1 MSDVNANIGIHFDTA
16 TALSE
21 LRRLQ
26 AGLSK
31 FNQSLTQGNIAA
43 ENAQKGLNSQLIQS
57 INQTG
62 KFIASQKDVHTSTAA
77 FTGALEKNQ
86 LSLKQYFRYTAAA
99 TSLNS
104 NVLKNFFAQ
113 EKEILQRASKDRVK
127 TLQSQYIQL
136 TNANGQLV
144 KTLQVM
150 PKHLQMTNGAY
161 TDYATRVQMAAQRQ
175 QFLNQLLK
183 QGSTQLL
190 NFGKNTQWAGRQ
202 LMVGL
207 TIPLTMLGSFAAK
220 TFREM
225 EEATVKFQRV
235 YGDMSTSVAET
246 DKAVAGIKL
255 LANEFTKYGVAVK
268 DTMDIAATAAAAGY
282 AGAALTA
289 QVTQATRLAV
299 LGQVDQQ
306 QALETTISLQN
317 AFGISSEQLAQ
328 KINFLNA
335 VENQTVLSIEDLTIA
350 IPKAAPVIKQL
361 GGDVEDLAFFMT
373 AMKEGGINA
382 SEGANALKSG
392 LASMINPSKKAAEM
406 LAGLGINI
414 KGIVNNNAGDLKGTV
429 VGFARALDTLDPL
442 NRARAI
448 EQMFGKFQFARLSTL
463 FQNITKDGSQASRA
477 LGLAGA
483 SIEELAILSERE
495 TAKIENATGKKFQ
508 KAIEDMKVQLMPL
521 GKAFLEAATPIV
533 KFVGDILAKF
543 NNLSDG
549 TKKIITTIIGVV
561 GGLAPVALMAF
572 GLLANGTANVIKFFA
587 MLRGGMAKLNGQSNV
602 LGAGFD
608 YMTQQQIESL
618 AQSNALHTSHQKL
631 IQTFNVEA
639 GAANALAA
647 AYGNAASQARALAMS
662 SPGLFNAA
670 PGAMG
675 ATTGLAPRKYA
686 DGVFSVPGTGTGDKV
701 PAMLEPGE
709 TVVSKENTD
718 KYGPLLKAIGNDSV
732 PGYATGRDGIGADGS
747 NISFGGKSYSIP
759 NRATPQSANLALI
772 SELSKFSKDIEGV
785 SRVLQRLE
793 DEARAAGDGFKK
805 LSGETLKNIL
815 EQEGVARNRPKGTS
829 ATTYN
834 GENLVF
840 AHGQAPGAPIRDP
853 QELQRLADLAT
864 SRTSGVGKHLQSS
877 ADAAKAGDPNGYARQ
892 FSNFGFM
899 LPEKA
904 NKGQMSP
911 TDLASRFGGED
922 MAITMAPMYDQ
933 YARSMGM
940 SLQEALND
948 PAIASQMHAD
958 MQVFAS
964 RISGEVSKIP
974 TEFVNDPEF
983 YAAVEQAQSQLGD
996 SVSGMMKQAIA
1007 DAKATSVVGTFGG
1020 EANRGSEGQ
1029 RISLAA
1035 KETALRSDLGAS
1047 ESVKPYRKRNP
1058 EFVKAST
1065 EISDALDKDLTR
1077 AEKQIA
1083 KTASPSKRTKK
1094 LGQDIGDGLSQG
1106 LASKTKAVSAQSDK
1120 LKNAAKVDV
1129 DNKQFYDDIDNPE
1142 MRDQR
1147 QVLKS
1152 LDRRRR
1158 SGKGSISSGSSS
1170 DRIDKSSATL
1180 TLEVGKLSKA
1190 TGDSLEA
1197 QRRHQDN
1204 IVTAS
1209 DLAEATAGSSEQIAN
1224 AASQTADAQRTSSML
1239 ADQISKK
1246 DREILAEKER
1256 ELAALR
1262 AKVNSSASQSQD
1274 LDTRMT
1280 KDQAYKEASGY
1291 AREDG
1296 QIFIDPGTGDPM
1308 DKKTYGK
1315 MKRGMRREKVG
1326 RYSGKVAGAL
1336 GTATMVAGMAGAPP
1350 AVTGALGAAS
1360 TLSSLAPMIAGLSG
1374 PQGIVAAIVA
1384 VGAGLW
1390 MLNKHFDASARKQA
1404 EYVRSLTAS
1413 TEKMKQIGELTG
1425 KVGASEIMAKRRGA
1439 GSTNDLRARERKGEE
1454 FGIGF
1459 VGGEVGK
1466 KMLKVFQDN
1475 ISKVGAKDAAKTFG
1489 TELATYV
1496 SDGVLTT
1503 DQAKSIA
1510 YAIGVQLQD
1519 SNLTVYVDAQLG
1531 NILGPNGE
1539 NLTRDPLTVPLNII
1553 QAGDNKVNLALEAMK
1568 KMDTTT
1574 VSGAAEAAALGT
1586 IEATNLA
1593 IIQAQADAVKMNY
1606 DNQISKLKA
1615 EIAQTENKE
1624 KQLKLEEDL
1633 AILTAKSAS
1642 DFRTIN
1648 ERQSIEL
1655 DAAVARFQ
1663 NNIQTANTG
1672 MFSDLARRE
1681 RAYFVGIQSTIT
1693 DSYKGTDQE
1702 SMAQKQID
1710 RLGKIDNGYGVDQGF
1725 ETGDAA
1731 QRFAVKMEL
1740 MLANKIISPN
1750 QSNALLDLFD
1760 GNLKQL
1766 ETTLDIGMKTHGAS
1780 ATTDMLMLFSNF
1792 DDKAFAQRMS
1802 FEIALQDND
1811 TFNRLSDIVGLAASL
1826 DGKEINMEVFLKK
1839 QDVAGLAI
1847 LDDQFQSID
1856 ESVKKLDGKEITVD
1870 TVMNYDKEYG
1880 TDVSDIDVKYLQDN
1894 FKTNEERAK
1903 AIKEFQII
1911 SSYVNTLDFDSPEA
1925 KEMFDRETQARL
1937 LEGYRNRADKSQTYE
1952 EYKLLHYQVTFD
1964 EVKGTYKGNTALLK
1978 NDLLKGDLGYIPG
1991 VTSKDGGK
1999 TTTPGTGTKPEDPYA
2014 DLLRRLKEV
2023 RLASINAEGGIK
2035 ALNKALLAAKKGG
2048 IGDQYKGIK
2057 EQMLSMGKNSQ
2068 FMDFITGLDP
2078 KEQAKFMRTA
2088 KAGTGKNKGKAV
2100 DPFTG
2105 KVIKDGKVGDVVFS
2119 KSGKFNAAAV
2129 EAGINKAITGD
2140 FIVAQQTVLKNLN
2153 EQEIV
2158 TKKLAALGMS
2168 NSEIQQVLSDE
2179 AMTTVI
2185 ATGKITDKEL
2195 ATNIALEKQRVAR
2208 EKINELINVGKV
2220 AIEEQSNNTK
2230 IPAVLEFFAKNGP
2243 AMSPKAL
2250 NSLISDPKS
2259 LAGAIAAMET
2269 YGTDAEKAKEQVE
2282 AIAKGLEAVQAN
2294 STIKIALEYANSDLK
2309 GKATKGLEAA
2319 QKIMNVR
2326 KTAYSN
2332 MSINELRK
2340 AQTSDNTALGGKAS
2354 WNVGE
2359 AGYQAAVKNGVD
2371 PSAGMMGKSLASIQ
2385 KQRASL
2391 AQAIGV
2397 ATAKTTALESQL
2409 TAAQNKLSKD
2419 LETNAKKY
2427 ESLIKSQESIIK
2439 TKQDFIKKN
2448 FEDPAKKLG
2457 IESNKISNDL
2467 SIMAHSADEIN
2478 KKYDE
2483 QAEALEN
2490 VQRIN
2495 ENIIRQQQQQLG
2507 LADALSSG
2515 DIAAAAK
2522 AAQDMRAADASNYAG
2537 GVSSAMDQARNNEI
2551 NNLKNDSGQSQEQLQ
2566 ERQYQIS
2573 QELFKLETD
2582 PARLAAELAIEAAQ
2596 AQIVV
2601 YQEAQVAAA
2610 EKLQSD
2616 FDTINSTIQT
2626 QLADQKTILDTLMQQ
2641 DAQLALEE
2649 ISAQAVVDQ
2658 IMALDDSSGHTLEMW
2673 EEIVAK
2679 MEEGE
2684 PLSEAYAVA
2693 MEAAADSALSN
2704 KNSWASVLDT
2714 MNKIPKSLYTKHVY
2728 DEIHNITNYITNY
2741 VTTVAVAGK
2750 SGGKSDGGTADSN
2763 TGSANTTKTPV
2774 GGGKWAPFAMASGG
2788 MVPRYFAQGG
2798 FNMMPIGTDT
2808 IPAMLSPGE
2817 FVVSKFA
2824 VDNFGV
2830 DKLKSINS
2838 GNTDL
2843 GSVYNYNLSVNVKS
2857 DANPNEI
2864 AQTVIEQIRQVDN
2877 QRIRS
2882 NRL

>member
-127 TLQSQYIQL
+127 TLQSQYVQL

-235 YGDMSTSVAET
+235 YGDMATSVAET
-246 DKAVAGIKL
+246 DKAVDGIKR
-255 LANEFTKYGVAVK
+255 LAGEFTKYGVAVK
-268 DTMDIAATAAAAGY
+268 DTMNMAADAAAAGY

-317 AFGISSEQLAQ
+317 AFGISSEQLAT

-361 GGDVEDLAFFMT
+361 GGSVEDLAFFLT

-392 LASMINPSKKAAEM
+392 LASMINPSKKASDM

-414 KGIVNNNAGDLKGTV
+414 KGIVNNNAGDIKGTV

-483 SIEELAILSERE
+483 SMEELAILAERE

-549 TKKIITTIIGVV
+549 TKKIITTIVGVV

-675 ATTGLAPRKYA
+675 ATSGLAPRKYA
-686 DGVFSVPGTGTGDKV
+686 EGVFSVPGTGTGDKV

-718 KYGPLLKAIGNDSV
+718 KYGPLLRAIGNDSV

-747 NISFGGKSYSIP
+747 NIAFGGRSYAIP

-834 GENLVF
+834 GENYVF

-853 QELQRLADLAT
+853 QELQRLADMST
-864 SRTSGVGKHLQSS
+864 SKTSGVGKHLQAS
-877 ADAAKAGDPNGYARQ
+877 ADAARAGDPNGYARQ

-911 TDLASRFGGED
+911 TDLASKFGGKD
-922 MAITMAPMYDQ
+922 MSITMAPMYDQ

-940 SLQEALND
+940 SLQDALNN
-948 PAIASQMHAD
+948 PAVAAQMHTD
-958 MQVFAS
+958 MQTFAS
-964 RISGEVSKIP
+964 RISSEVSKIP

-1007 DAKATSVVGTFGG
+1007 DAKSTSVVGTFGG
-1020 EANRGSEGQ
+1020 AENRGSEGQ

-1035 KETALRSDLGAS
+1035 KETALRTELGAS
-1047 ESVKPYRKRNP
+1047 SSAKPYRKRNP

-1083 KTASPSKRTKK
+1083 QTASPSKRTKK

-1106 LASKTKAVSAQSDK
+1106 LASKAKDVSSQSDR
-1120 LKNAAKVDV
+1120 LKNAAKVDI
-1129 DNKQFYDDIDNPE
+1129 DNKEFYDDIDTPE
-1142 MRDQR
+1142 MRDKR

-1158 SGKGSISSGSSS
+1158 EGKGSMSSGSSS
-1170 DRIDKSSATL
+1170 GGVDKSSATL
-1180 TLEVGKLSKA
+1180 TLEVDRLSKA

-1209 DLAEATAGSSEQIAN
+1209 DLAEATANSSQQIAN
-1224 AASQTADAQRTSSML
+1224 AADQTANAQQDSSML
-1239 ADQISKK
+1239 ASQISKK

-1256 ELAALR
+1256 ELGLLR
-1262 AKVNSSASQSQD
+1262 AKINSSASQSQN
-1274 LDTRMT
+1274 LDTRLT
-1280 KDQAYKEASGY
+1280 KEQALKEASGY

-1296 QIFIDPGTGDPM
+1296 KVFIDPGTGDPM
-1308 DKKTYGK
+1308 DKKTYNK

-1326 RYSGKVAGAL
+1326 KFSGKAAGGL
-1336 GTATMVAGMAGAPP
+1336 GMATMVAGAVGAPP

-1360 TLSSLAPMIAGLSG
+1360 TVASIAPALAGMGPVGWTVAGIAAL
-1374 PQGIVAAIVA
+1374 
-1384 VGAGLW
+1384 GAGAY
-1390 MLNKHFDASARKQA
+1390 MLNKHFENAAKETAKFVTATSAT
-1404 EYVRSLTAS
+1404 SDL
-1413 TEKMKQIGELTG
+1413 MKKIGQETG
-1425 KVGASEIMAKRRGA
+1425 LVGASEIMNKRRGDGLLSGYNEA
-1439 GSTNDLRARERKGEE
+1439 ARKGTME
-1454 FGIGF
+1454 
-1459 VGGEVGK
+1459 GEKFMGSATGK
-1466 KMLKVFQDN
+1466 
-1475 ISKVGAKDAAKTFG
+1475 
-1489 TELATYV
+1489 ELTATYTKNANENGSEV
-1496 SDGVLTT
+1496 AAQQFAMQLAAAVADGTMSADLASQT
-1503 DQAKSIA
+1503 A
-1510 YAIGVQLQD
+1510 Y
-1519 SNLTVYVDAQLG
+1519 QLG
-1531 NILGPNGE
+1531 VNLKDSSISMKVDGQLRNLIGANGE
-1539 NLTRDPLTVPLNII
+1539 DLTKDPLTVRTRLAVI
-1553 QAGDNKVNLALEAMK
+1553 AGGRSDQIVQGLDEALAK
-1568 KMDTTT
+1568 GN
-1574 VSGAAEAAALGT
+1574 SGRTEAAALAAAGT
-1586 IEATNLA
+1586 NAVEMA
-1593 IIQAQADAVKMNY
+1593 QMQADGMERYYEDQLKSLTAQRAATTSKERQLELDTQIKALQDQQIIGMEKMNRLV
-1606 DNQISKLKA
+1606 S
-1615 EIAQTENKE
+1615 AQVA
-1624 KQLKLEEDL
+1624 KQEAFVADKVIGAYTGTGRED
-1633 AILTAKSAS
+1633 
-1642 DFRTIN
+1642 
-1648 ERQSIEL
+1648 
-1655 DAAVARFQ
+1655 
-1663 NNIQTANTG
+1663 
-1672 MFSDLARRE
+1672 
-1681 RAYFVGIQSTIT
+1681 AYFDANKADVKAK
-1693 DSYKGTDQE
+1693 YKGTAYE
-1702 SMAQKQID
+1702 AS
-1710 RLGKIDNGYGVDQGF
+1710 
-1725 ETGDAA
+1725 A
-1731 QRFAVKMEL
+1731 QRVLNSGARADEDKSFENKKAGRVFEAKIQMLMASGQMNPQQMET
-1740 MLANKIISPN
+1740 MMKI
-1750 QSNALLDLFD
+1750 FD
-1760 GNLKQL
+1760 GNLASMDVALNVGIRKQGATKVAEL
-1766 ETTLDIGMKTHGAS
+1766 TSLLSGMKNKTTAQNIVVNMVRKSPAEFDRVGKALALLSAS
-1780 ATTDMLMLFSNF
+1780 DGLEIDMSAYIDTVGLPGLEKLAAKLDLIEAMKSPIEKQAIIDFGKDTGTNMQGIIDNWTYFSNLK
-1792 DDKAFAQRMS
+1792 DPVQKEAIQTYTALHNTLIS
-1802 FEIALQDND
+1802 FENEDARRAWAAKIAEQEALG
-1811 TFNRLSDIVGLAASL
+1811 FGAKGS
-1826 DGKEINMEVFLKK
+1826 
-1839 QDVAGLAI
+1839 
-1847 LDDQFQSID
+1847 
-1856 ESVKKLDGKEITVD
+1856 
-1870 TVMNYDKEYG
+1870 KEY
-1880 TDVSDIDVKYLQDN
+1880 TTAYTTK
-1894 FKTNEERAK
+1894 F
-1903 AIKEFQII
+1903 
-1911 SSYVNTLDFDSPEA
+1911 NTLTSGTLNDPAAAA
-1925 KEMFDRETQARL
+1925 KTANAMVVAKYGADPVVASKAAGKATET
-1937 LEGYRNRADKSQTYE
+1937 GS
-1952 EYKLLHYQVTFD
+1952 
-1964 EVKGTYKGNTALLK
+1964 GN
-1978 NDLLKGDLGYIPG
+1978 
-1991 VTSKDGGK
+1991 
-1999 TTTPGTGTKPEDPYA
+1999 KPADPYA
-2014 DLLRRLKEV
+2014 DLLKRLKEV

-2048 IGDQYKGIK
+2048 IGDAYKGIK
-2057 EQMLSMGKNSQ
+2057 EQMQDKGKNSQ
-2068 FMDFITGLDP
+2068 YMDFIMGLDP

-2088 KAGTGKNKGKAV
+2088 KAGTGKNKGKAI

-2105 KVIKDGKVGDVVFS
+2105 KAIKDGKVGDVVFS
-2119 KSGKFNAAAV
+2119 KNAQQV
-2129 EAGINKAITGD
+2129 EAGLNKAITGD
-2140 FIVAQQTVLKNLN
+2140 FIVAQKAVLKNLN

-2208 EKINELINVGKV
+2208 EKINELINVGKT

-2409 TAAQNKLSKD
+2409 TTAQNKLSKD

-2448 FEDPAKKLG
+2448 FEDPAKALG
-2457 IESNKISNDL
+2457 VESNKISNDL

-2478 KKYDE
+2478 KKYDA
-2483 QAEALEN
+2483 QAEALAN

-2537 GVSSAMDQARNNEI
+2537 GVSSAMDQSRNNEI
-2551 NNLKNDSGQSQEQLQ
+2551 KNLKNDSGQSQEQLQ

-2673 EEIVAK
+2673 EEIVGK

-2704 KNSWASVLDT
+2704 KNSWASTLDT

-2741 VTTVAVAGK
+2741 VTTVSTGSSA
-2750 SGGKSDGGTADSN
+2750 GGKSDGGTAGS
-2763 TGSANTTKTPV
+2763 TGSSATTKKVPN
-2774 GGGKWAPFAMASGG
+2774 GAKYGPLAMATGG

-2798 FNMMPIGTDT
+2798 FNMLPIGTDT

-2824 VDNFGV
+2824 VDNFGA

-2857 DANPNEI
+2857 DANPNDI
-2864 AQTVIEQIRQVDN
+2864 AQTIIEQIRQVDN